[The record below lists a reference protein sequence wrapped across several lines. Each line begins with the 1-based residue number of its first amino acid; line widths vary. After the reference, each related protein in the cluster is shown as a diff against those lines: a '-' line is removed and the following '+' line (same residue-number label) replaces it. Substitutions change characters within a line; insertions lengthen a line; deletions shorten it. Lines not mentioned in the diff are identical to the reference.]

1 MAVTLIRSDQLR
13 TLDSWDD
20 TKTSS
25 EIAALEGSAVDM
37 YDVWEG
43 ILSQIKQMIYG
54 DNSGN
59 WYDEIDDGSTLESL
73 YTLRTHTFTDEKLVS
88 LWRQNLNSITVPS
101 SQNWVVLASA
111 GWPPDKNIAI
121 VTTTEGA
128 VSAQLAGAVGSHDL
142 AVITGP
148 SAVAPGNLCAI
159 TDAQGQPIETSGGK
173 RIWGLL
179 QVGSAATDGNA
190 FSLTGNDQGQISF
203 VTRKSDNTGYEA
215 CGVSDI
221 EDKVILYAFTNRD
234 VLSDHNQYAL
244 RGDIIDA
251 DPTVGSVTL
260 DTAYQGG
267 NYITVSG
274 LPVEI
279 RLDDTKIFQVEQGNT
294 GTTFLKVTRN
304 DTTGDVIEMDAD
316 SLDIDVPSG
325 GVSFSQGIV
334 VDDDDQD
341 LNLGVTA
348 AGQIDSTSVAL
359 KGTAGDATVEAVGAG
374 NDVNLVAADQVNFTT
389 VNESSG
395 IPLDDGTAG
404 AISGLFGQTFASIS
418 AAIKYAGEQGGVDF
432 TLKTF
437 TAGSNYNKGVNI
449 PAAVQDITQFP
460 IDMNTPASVEQLVF
474 LNGRLL
480 FGGNGTTKND
490 VYAGT
495 TPASGD
501 IMVDFN
507 KGIKSGDVIISVAFE
522 Q

>member
-20 TKTSS
+20 SKTSS
-25 EIAALEGSAVDM
+25 EIAALEASAVDM
-37 YDVWEG
+37 ADVWEG
-43 ILSQIKQMIYG
+43 VLSQVKQLIYG
-54 DNSGN
+54 DNAGN

-88 LWRQNLNSITVPS
+88 LWRQNLTSVTVPNG
-101 SQNWVVLASA
+101 QNWVVLSTT

-148 SAVAPGNLCAI
+148 SAVAPGNLCSI
-159 TDAQGQPIETSGGK
+159 TDVQGQPLETSGGK

-190 FSLTGNDQGQISF
+190 FTLTGNDQGQISF
-203 VTRKSDNTGYEA
+203 VTRKTDNTGFDA
-215 CGVSDI
+215 CPVGDI
-221 EDKVILYAFTNRD
+221 EDQVFIYAFTNRD
-234 VLSDHNQYAL
+234 VLADHNQYAL

-251 DPTVGSVTL
+251 DPTVGSVSL
-260 DTAYQGG
+260 DTAYEGG
-267 NYITVSG
+267 NFITVDDQ
-274 LPVEI
+274 PVDI
-279 RLDDTKIFQVEQGNT
+279 RLDDTKIFQVQV
-294 GTTFLKVTRN
+294 GTTGSFLIKATRN
-304 DTTGDVIEMDAD
+304 DTTGDLLDLAAD
-316 SLDIDVPSG
+316 NITVTAPSG
-325 GVSFSQGIV
+325 ATKFAQGIV

-341 LNLGVTA
+341 LNLGVT
-348 AGQIDSTSVAL
+348 GSGIIDSPTIELRS
-359 KGTAGDATVEAVGAG
+359 TTGDALINGADDVSFQTVRE
-374 NDVNLVAADQVNFTT
+374 TT
-389 VNESSG
+389 PL
-395 IPLDDGTAG
+395 PLDDGTAG
-404 AISGLFGQTFASIS
+404 NISSLFGQTFASIS

-432 TLKTF
+432 SLKTF
-437 TAGSNYNKGVNI
+437 TAGSNYSQGVNI

-495 TPASGD
+495 TPANGD
-501 IMVDFN
+501 IMVDFA
-507 KGIKSGDVIISVAFE
+507 KGIKTGDVIISVAFE